1 MSVSCLPK
9 IDFVNLDKVCDYVPL
24 ISSLSNLVDIF
35 QKCVLEAMKFTYGNE
50 YVQSKYYKHIDNKEF
65 SRCFQLLVPVLGN
78 IYVYLNFIPPVL
90 IETPEDALNF
100 SFSGA
105 DWKELLS
112 RTSVQGGDLAS
123 LPKDIVSI
131 LNSDYAEGQKVKDA
145 CILAWFPS
153 KYQDDKALALNLT
166 KLRTDFHIPFLHFTT
181 DVRTEHGETPMGTSG
196 WVLMAKEPL
205 KTTLGKK
212 HEEQKTLIA
221 NLGNG
226 WRLPKA
232 SEAICFMLMEGQKRD
247 SSNHPWKRTRCQEVT
262 EYGPVLV
269 GGGPVVFEGGPDTP
283 DPWISVDSTF
293 KTGLRHPDGK
303 FVHYGV
309 MPVREL

>member
-100 SFSGA
+100 SFAGKNWMHSLLY
-105 DWKELLS
+105 KE
-112 RTSVQGGDLAS
+112 VKGGDLAS

-131 LNSDYAEGQKVKDA
+131 LNSDYTEGQKVKDA
-145 CILAWFPS
+145 CFLAWIPS
-153 KYQDDKALALNLT
+153 KTIDDKDLIFSLNSMYAEWGYIRFCDRL
-166 KLRTDFHIPFLHFTT
+166 PPS
-181 DVRTEHGETPMGTSG
+181 DVEKTHGETPMKTSG

-205 KTTLGKK
+205 KATLGKNR
-212 HEEQKTLIA
+212 EEQKKEIA

-232 SEAICFMLMEGQKRD
+232 SEASLFFIIANQMSTPFDRQMM
-247 SSNHPWKRTRCQEVT
+247 TRCQEDT
-262 EYGPVLV
+262 EKGHVIVNGYHASGGEGPNA
-269 GGGPVVFEGGPDTP
+269 
-283 DPWISVDSTF
+283 
-293 KTGLRHPDGK
+293 GLRRTFRDGDLNCQHK
-303 FVHYGV
+303 FVYYGV
-309 MPVREL
+309 MPLRELQ